1 MSKNGFLSKPV
12 KAKYHAKFY
21 TFQSLKLLCGSQ
33 KMNLPLEVYCG
44 SSALAQSGYLACL
57 LQVPSE
63 EILLSAAI
71 SNIKARLNSSF
82 FTSCCFYENSTLMSE
97 RRTSNG

>member
-63 EILLSAAI
+63 EILLLAAI

-82 FTSCCFYENSTLMSE
+82 FPSFLYENSTPMSE